1 LKYSAVAVRKDVD
14 DRKSIID
21 LFLNKFT
28 LTEEEAGTVKSGDAP
43 IDVRF
48 FQIMDKTNKIRDDCR
63 VLMAGEDGPTQSGC
77 VSHSSP
83 FQFLSRYT

>member
-1 LKYSAVAVRKDVD
+1 MKYSAAVLRKDVD

-28 LTEEEAGTVKSGDAP
+28 LTEEEAGTIKSGNAP
-43 IDVRF
+43 IDTRF

-77 VSHSSP
+77 ASHPSH